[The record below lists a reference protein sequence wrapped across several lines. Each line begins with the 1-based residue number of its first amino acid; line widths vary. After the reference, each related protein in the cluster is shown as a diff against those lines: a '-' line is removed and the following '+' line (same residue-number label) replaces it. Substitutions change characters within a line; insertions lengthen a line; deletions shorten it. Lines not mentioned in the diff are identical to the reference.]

1 MKVSPFAIPC
11 VLFVLSFHM
20 LGGNQGGL
28 TTKTTIVENRV
39 VEQVI
44 TEFAQ
49 PASAVIQ
56 VINRLGS
63 QHEAQADGFSDLL
76 TAEISDFGLKIIPP
90 EMITRAVSEFQGKNR
105 GQSPLNVLSDNSIK
119 ELTSMIAADCFL
131 VATLNGFQESTVEL
145 PTLRRK
151 VTTYKLRGS
160 WRMHSTS
167 DAGSFLGK
175 SFTVEKKFPITQ
187 NVSLKISSDSILSDL
202 IADAVGEVTKEIF
215 QSDLLAPR
223 GTSKFKGAAGRTIP
237 NPVALKGADRDRVGI
252 TVEARVQKMR
262 MPEIVMNEQNQLVF
276 SGNELEILATDAE
289 IEMDGIL
296 VGNASP
302 DRPISIPKGIHRMT
316 VRRAG
321 FSTEERMINA
331 HEGMKLTIEVQPT
344 TQEYEL
350 WRSQLIFLE
359 NAKAG
364 AVLTENEQKIAEGMR
379 EYLKNSKFEVPEI
392 NLNKSLF

>member
-1 MKVSPFAIPC
+1 MKVSLFALPL
-11 VLFVLSFHM
+11 VFLSVATHM
-20 LGGNQGGL
+20 LSGYQSAFS
-28 TTKTTIVENRV
+28 TKTTVVENRV
-39 VEQVI
+39 VEQVV

-49 PASAVIQ
+49 PSSAVIQ

-63 QHEAQADGFSDLL
+63 QHEEQADGFSDLL

-90 EMITRAVSEFQGKNR
+90 EMVTRAVSELQGKNR
-105 GQSPLNVLSDNSIK
+105 GQSPLNTLSDNSVK
-119 ELTSMIAADCFL
+119 ELSSMLGADCFL
-131 VATLNGFQESTVEL
+131 VATLNGFQESSVEL
-145 PTLRRK
+145 PSLRRK

-187 NVSLKISSDSILSDL
+187 NVTIKLSRDSILSDL
-202 IADAVGEVTKEIF
+202 IADAVGEVTGAIF
-215 QSDLLAPR
+215 QSDLLAPK
-223 GTSKFKGAAGRTIP
+223 GTSKYKGAGERAIP
-237 NPVALKGADRDRVGI
+237 NPLALQGSTRDRVGI

-262 MPEIVMNEQNQLVF
+262 MPEIVRNEQDQLVF
-276 SGNELEILATDAE
+276 SGNELEVIATDAE
-289 IEMDGIL
+289 IEIDGIL

-302 DRPISIPKGIHRMT
+302 DRPISIPKGIHRIT

-331 HEGMKLTIEVQPT
+331 HEGMKLTIEVQSTP
-344 TQEYEL
+344 QEYEL

-364 AVLTENEQKIAEGMR
+364 AVLTENERKIAEGMR

>member
-1 MKVSPFAIPC
+1 MKLILLSTPSIFFI
-11 VLFVLSFHM
+11 FSFHF
-20 LGGNQGGL
+20 LSGNQAPFS
-28 TTKTTIVENRV
+28 TKTTVVENRV
-39 VEQVI
+39 VEQVV
-44 TEFAQ
+44 TGFNR
-49 PASAVIQ
+49 PTSAVIQ
-56 VINRLGS
+56 VINRLGN

-90 EMITRAVSEFQGKNR
+90 EMVTRAVSEIQGKNR
-105 GQSPLNVLSDNSIK
+105 GQSPLNTLSDNSVK
-119 ELTSMIAADCFL
+119 ELSSMLGADCFL
-131 VATLNGFQESTVEL
+131 VATLNGFQESYVEL

-160 WRMHSTS
+160 WRMHSTA

-175 SFTVEKKFPITQ
+175 SFTVEKKIPITQ
-187 NVSLKISSDSILSDL
+187 NVTIKLPHDSILSDL

-215 QSDLLAPR
+215 QSNLLVPK
-223 GTSKFKGAAGRTIP
+223 GTSKFKGAAGRETP
-237 NPVALKGADRDRVGI
+237 NPVALQGADRDRVEI
-252 TVEARVQKMR
+252 TVEARLQKMR
-262 MPEIVMNEQNQLVF
+262 MPEIVMNEQDQLVF
-276 SGNELEILATDAE
+276 SGNELEVIATDAE
-289 IEMDGIL
+289 IEIDGIL

-302 DRPISIPKGIHRMT
+302 DRSISIPKGIHRMT

-321 FSTEERMINA
+321 FSSEERMINA

-344 TQEYEL
+344 PEEYEL

-364 AVLTENEQKIAEGMR
+364 AVLTENERKIAEGMR

>member
-1 MKVSPFAIPC
+1 MKVTLLTTPSIFFI
-11 VLFVLSFHM
+11 LSFHM
-20 LGGNQGGL
+20 LSGNQAPFS
-28 TTKTTIVENRV
+28 TKTTVVENRV

-49 PASAVIQ
+49 PTSAVIQ

-63 QHEAQADGFSDLL
+63 QHEAQTDGFSDLL

-90 EMITRAVSEFQGKNR
+90 EMVTLAVSELQGKNR
-105 GQSPLNVLSDNSIK
+105 GQSPLNSLSDNSVK
-119 ELTSMIAADCFL
+119 ELSSMLGADCFL

-175 SFTVEKKFPITQ
+175 SFTVEKKFPVTQ

-202 IADAVGEVTKEIF
+202 IAEAVKKVTGAIF
-215 QSDLLAPR
+215 DSDLLAPK
-223 GTSKFKGAAGRTIP
+223 GTSKYKSAAERAIP
-237 NPVALKGADRDRVGI
+237 NPVALQGADLDRVEI
-252 TVEARVQKMR
+252 TVEARLQKMR
-262 MPEIVMNEQNQLVF
+262 MPEIVMNEKDQLVF
-276 SGNELEILATDAE
+276 SGNELEVIATDAE
-289 IEMDGIL
+289 VEMDGIL

-321 FSTEERMINA
+321 FSSEERMINA

-344 TQEYEL
+344 PQEYEL

-364 AVLTENEQKIAEGMR
+364 AVLTENERKIAEGMR

>member
-1 MKVSPFAIPC
+1 MKVLPPTIPII
-11 VLFVLSFHM
+11 LFLLTFHM
-20 LGGNQGGL
+20 LSGYQSAIS
-28 TTKTTIVENRV
+28 TKTTVVENRV
-39 VEQVI
+39 VEQVV

-49 PASAVIQ
+49 PSSAVIQ

-90 EMITRAVSEFQGKNR
+90 EMVTRAVSELQGQNR
-105 GQSPLNVLSDNSIK
+105 GQSPLNSLSDNSVK
-119 ELTSMIAADCFL
+119 ELSSMLGADCFL
-131 VATLNGFQESTVEL
+131 VATLNGFQESSVEL

-187 NVSLKISSDSILSDL
+187 NVTIKLSRDSILSDL

-215 QSDLLAPR
+215 QSDLLAPK
-223 GTSKFKGAAGRTIP
+223 GKSKFLAAAGREIP
-237 NPVALKGADRDRVGI
+237 NPVALQGADRDRVEI
-252 TVEARVQKMR
+252 TVEARLQKMR
-262 MPEIVMNEQNQLVF
+262 MPEIVRNEQGQLVF
-276 SGNELEILATDAE
+276 SGHELEVIATDAE
-289 IEMDGIL
+289 IEIDGIL

-321 FSTEERMINA
+321 FSSEERMINA

-344 TQEYEL
+344 PQEYEL

-364 AVLTENEQKIAEGMR
+364 AVLTENERKIAEGMR

>member
-1 MKVSPFAIPC
+1 MKVLPPTIPII
-11 VLFVLSFHM
+11 LFLLTLPLLS
-20 LGGNQGGL
+20 GNQAAFS
-28 TTKTTIVENRV
+28 TKTTVVENRV

-49 PASAVIQ
+49 PSSAVIQ
-56 VINRLGS
+56 IINRLGS

-90 EMITRAVSEFQGKNR
+90 EMVTRAVSEIQGKNR
-105 GQSPLNVLSDNSIK
+105 GQSPLNSLSDNSVK
-119 ELTSMIAADCFL
+119 ELSSMLGADCFL
-131 VATLNGFQESTVEL
+131 VATLNGFQESSVEL

-175 SFTVEKKFPITQ
+175 SFTVEKKFPVTQ
-187 NVSLKISSDSILSDL
+187 NVSLKISSESILSDL

-215 QSDLLAPR
+215 QSDLLAPK
-223 GTSKFKGAAGRTIP
+223 GKSKFQGTEGRAIP
-237 NPVALKGADRDRVGI
+237 NPVALQGAARDIVNI
-252 TVEARVQKMR
+252 TVEARLQKMH
-262 MPEIVMNEQNQLVF
+262 MPEIVRNEQGQLVF
-276 SGNELEILATDAE
+276 SGIELEVIATDAE

-321 FSTEERMINA
+321 FSSEERMINA

-344 TQEYEL
+344 PQEYEL

-364 AVLTENEQKIAEGMR
+364 TVLTENEQKIAEGMM

>member
-1 MKVSPFAIPC
+1 MKVLPPTIPII
-11 VLFVLSFHM
+11 LFLLTLPLLS
-20 LGGNQGGL
+20 GNQAAFS
-28 TTKTTIVENRV
+28 TKTTVVENRV

-44 TEFAQ
+44 TELAQ
-49 PASAVIQ
+49 PSSAVIQ
-56 VINRLGS
+56 IINRLGS

-90 EMITRAVSEFQGKNR
+90 EMVTRAVSELQGQNR
-105 GQSPLNVLSDNSIK
+105 RQSPLNVLSDNSIK
-119 ELTSMIAADCFL
+119 ELTSMLDADCFL
-131 VATLNGFQESTVEL
+131 VATLNGFQESYVEL

-160 WRMHSTS
+160 WRMHSAS

-175 SFTVEKKFPITQ
+175 SFTVEKKFPVTQ

-202 IADAVGEVTKEIF
+202 IAEAVKEVTGAIF
-215 QSDLLAPR
+215 DSDLLAPK
-223 GTSKFKGAAGRTIP
+223 GKSKFQGTEGRAIP
-237 NPVALKGADRDRVGI
+237 NPVAPQGGTRDIVNI
-252 TVEARVQKMR
+252 TVEARLQKMR
-262 MPEIVMNEQNQLVF
+262 MPEIIRNGQDQLVF
-276 SGNELEILATDAE
+276 SGDELEVIATDAE
-289 IEMDGIL
+289 IEIDGIL

-302 DRPISIPKGIHRMT
+302 DRPISIPKGLHRMK
-316 VRRAG
+316 VKRAG
-321 FSTEERMINA
+321 FTSEERMINA
-331 HEGMKLTIEVQPT
+331 HEGMKLTIEVKPT
-344 TQEYEL
+344 PQEYEL

>member
-1 MKVSPFAIPC
+1 MKVSLFALPLI
-11 VLFVLSFHM
+11 FLSVATH
-20 LGGNQGGL
+20 LLSGNQAPFS
-28 TTKTTIVENRV
+28 TKTTVVENRV
-39 VEQVI
+39 VEQVV
-44 TEFAQ
+44 TELAQ
-49 PASAVIQ
+49 PSSAVIQ

-90 EMITRAVSEFQGKNR
+90 EMVTRAVSQLQGQNR
-105 GQSPLNVLSDNSIK
+105 GESPLNQLSDNSVK
-119 ELTSMIAADCFL
+119 ELSSMLGADCFL
-131 VATLNGFQESTVEL
+131 VATLNGFQENSVEL

-175 SFTVEKKFPITQ
+175 SFTVEKKIPITQ
-187 NVSLKISSDSILSDL
+187 NVTIKLSRDSILSDL

-215 QSDLLAPR
+215 QSDLLAPK
-223 GTSKFKGAAGRTIP
+223 GTSKYKGAGERAIP
-237 NPVALKGADRDRVGI
+237 NPLALQGSTRDRVGI

-262 MPEIVMNEQNQLVF
+262 MPEIVMNEQDQLVF
-276 SGNELEILATDAE
+276 SGNELEVIATDAE
-289 IEMDGIL
+289 IEIDGIL

-344 TQEYEL
+344 PQEYEL

-364 AVLTENEQKIAEGMR
+364 AVLTENERKIAEGMR

>member
-1 MKVSPFAIPC
+1 
-11 VLFVLSFHM
+11 M
-20 LGGNQGGL
+20 LG
-28 TTKTTIVENRV
+28 
-39 VEQVI
+39 
-44 TEFAQ
+44 
-49 PASAVIQ
+49 
-56 VINRLGS
+56 
-63 QHEAQADGFSDLL
+63 
-76 TAEISDFGLKIIPP
+76 
-90 EMITRAVSEFQGKNR
+90 
-105 GQSPLNVLSDNSIK
+105 
-119 ELTSMIAADCFL
+119 ADCFL
-131 VATLNGFQESTVEL
+131 VATLNGFQESYVEL

-175 SFTVEKKFPITQ
+175 SFTVEKKIPITQ
-187 NVSLKISSDSILSDL
+187 NVTIKLSRDSILSDL

-215 QSDLLAPR
+215 QSDLLAPKS
-223 GTSKFKGAAGRTIP
+223 TSKFQGTAGREIP
-237 NPVALKGADRDRVGI
+237 NPVALQGADRDRVEI
-252 TVEARVQKMR
+252 TVEARLQKMR
-262 MPEIVMNEQNQLVF
+262 MPEIVMNEQDQLVF
-276 SGNELEILATDAE
+276 SGNELEVIATDAE

-321 FSTEERMINA
+321 FSSEERMINA

-344 TQEYEL
+344 PQEYEL

>member
-1 MKVSPFAIPC
+1 MKVLPPAIPII
-11 VLFVLSFHM
+11 LFLLTFPLLS
-20 LGGNQGGL
+20 GNQAAFS
-28 TTKTTIVENRV
+28 TKTTVVENRV
-39 VEQVI
+39 VEQVV
-44 TEFAQ
+44 TGFNQ
-49 PASAVIQ
+49 PTSAVIQ
-56 VINRLGS
+56 VINRMGS
-63 QHEAQADGFSDLL
+63 QHEGQADGFSDLL

-90 EMITRAVSEFQGKNR
+90 EMVTRAVSELQGKNR
-105 GQSPLNVLSDNSIK
+105 GQSPLNTLSDNSVK
-119 ELTSMIAADCFL
+119 ELSSMLGADCFL
-131 VATLNGFQESTVEL
+131 VATLNGFQESSVEL
-145 PTLRRK
+145 PSLRRK

-167 DAGSFLGK
+167 DAASFLGK

-187 NVSLKISSDSILSDL
+187 NVSIKLSRDSILSDL

-215 QSDLLAPR
+215 QSDLLAPK
-223 GTSKFKGAAGRTIP
+223 GTSKYNGAGERAIP
-237 NPVALKGADRDRVGI
+237 NPLALQGSTRDRVGI
-252 TVEARVQKMR
+252 TVEAKLQKMR
-262 MPEIVMNEQNQLVF
+262 MPEIVMNEQDQLVF
-276 SGNELEILATDAE
+276 SGNELEVIATDAE
-289 IEMDGIL
+289 IEIDGIL

-302 DRPISIPKGIHRMT
+302 DRSISIPKGIHRMT

-321 FSTEERMINA
+321 FSSEERMINA

-344 TQEYEL
+344 PQEYEL

-364 AVLTENEQKIAEGMR
+364 AVLTENERKIAEGMR

>member
-1 MKVSPFAIPC
+1 MKVSLFALPLIFLT
-11 VLFVLSFHM
+11 VATHM
-20 LGGNQGGL
+20 LSGYQAAIS
-28 TTKTTIVENRV
+28 TKTTVVENRV
-39 VEQVI
+39 VEQVV

-49 PASAVIQ
+49 PSSAVIQ

-90 EMITRAVSEFQGKNR
+90 EMVTRAVSQLQGLNR
-105 GQSPLNVLSDNSIK
+105 GESPLNQLSDNSVK
-119 ELTSMIAADCFL
+119 ELSSMLGADCFL
-131 VATLNGFQESTVEL
+131 VATLNGFQESSVEL
-145 PTLRRK
+145 PSLRRK

-187 NVSLKISSDSILSDL
+187 NVTIKLSRDSILSDL
-202 IADAVGEVTKEIF
+202 IADAVGEVTGAIF
-215 QSDLLAPR
+215 QSDLLAPK
-223 GTSKFKGAAGRTIP
+223 GTSKYKGAGERAIP
-237 NPVALKGADRDRVGI
+237 NPLALQGSTRDRVGI

-262 MPEIVMNEQNQLVF
+262 MPEIVRNEQEQLVF
-276 SGNELEILATDAE
+276 SGNELEVIATDAE
-289 IEMDGIL
+289 IEIDGIL

-344 TQEYEL
+344 PQEYEL

-364 AVLTENEQKIAEGMR
+364 AVLTENERKIAEGMR

>member
-1 MKVSPFAIPC
+1 MKYSIITSHSI
-11 VLFVLSFHM
+11 LFLLTFHM
-20 LGGNQGGL
+20 LSGNQAAFS
-28 TTKTTIVENRV
+28 TKTTVVENRV
-39 VEQVI
+39 VEQVV
-44 TEFAQ
+44 TEFNR
-49 PASAVIQ
+49 PSSAVIQ

-90 EMITRAVSEFQGKNR
+90 EMVTRAVSQLQGQNR
-105 GQSPLNVLSDNSIK
+105 GQSPLNSLSDNSVK
-119 ELTSMIAADCFL
+119 ELTSMLGADCFL
-131 VATLNGFQESTVEL
+131 VATLNRFQESTVEL

-187 NVSLKISSDSILSDL
+187 NVTIKLSRDSILSDL

-215 QSDLLAPR
+215 QSDLLAPSGR
-223 GTSKFKGAAGRTIP
+223 SKFKGTAGRVIP
-237 NPVALKGADRDRVGI
+237 NPVALQGADRDRVEI

-262 MPEIVMNEQNQLVF
+262 MPEIVMNEQDQLVF
-276 SGNELEILATDAE
+276 SGNELEVIATDAE

-302 DRPISIPKGIHRMT
+302 DRPISIPRGIHRMT

-321 FSTEERMINA
+321 FSSEERMINA

-344 TQEYEL
+344 PQEYEL

-364 AVLTENEQKIAEGMR
+364 AILTENERKIAEGMR

>member
-1 MKVSPFAIPC
+1 MKVSLFALPL
-11 VLFVLSFHM
+11 VFLSVATHM
-20 LGGNQGGL
+20 LSGYQSAIS
-28 TTKTTIVENRV
+28 TKTTVVENRV
-39 VEQVI
+39 VEQVV

-49 PASAVIQ
+49 PSSAVIQ

-90 EMITRAVSEFQGKNR
+90 EMVTRAVSQLQGQNR
-105 GQSPLNVLSDNSIK
+105 GESPLNQLSDNSVK
-119 ELTSMIAADCFL
+119 ELSSMLGADCFL
-131 VATLNGFQESTVEL
+131 VATLNGFQESSVEL
-145 PTLRRK
+145 PSLRRK

-187 NVSLKISSDSILSDL
+187 NVTIKLSRDSILSDL

-215 QSDLLAPR
+215 QSDLLAPK
-223 GTSKFKGAAGRTIP
+223 GISKYKGAGERAIP
-237 NPVALKGADRDRVGI
+237 NPLALQGSTRDRVGI

-262 MPEIVMNEQNQLVF
+262 MPEIVMNEQDQLVF
-276 SGNELEILATDAE
+276 SGNELEVIATDAE

-344 TQEYEL
+344 PQEYEL

-364 AVLTENEQKIAEGMR
+364 AVLTENERKIAEGMR

>member
-1 MKVSPFAIPC
+1 MKVLPPTIPII
-11 VLFVLSFHM
+11 LFLLTFTFLS
-20 LGGNQGGL
+20 GNQAAFS
-28 TTKTTIVENRV
+28 TKTTVVENRV

-49 PASAVIQ
+49 PTSAVIQ
-56 VINRLGS
+56 IINRLGS
-63 QHEAQADGFSDLL
+63 QHKAQADGFSDLL

-90 EMITRAVSEFQGKNR
+90 EMVTRAASELQGQNR
-105 GQSPLNVLSDNSIK
+105 RQSPLNALSDNSIK
-119 ELTSMIAADCFL
+119 ELTSMLDADCFL
-131 VATLNGFQESTVEL
+131 VATLNGFQESYVEL

-175 SFTVEKKFPITQ
+175 SFTVEKKIPITQ
-187 NVSLKISSDSILSDL
+187 NVTIKISSDSILSDL
-202 IADAVGEVTKEIF
+202 IADAVGEVTGAIF
-215 QSDLLAPR
+215 QSDLLAPK
-223 GTSKFKGAAGRTIP
+223 GVSKFKGAAGRAIP
-237 NPVALKGADRDRVGI
+237 NPLALQGADRDRVEI
-252 TVEARVQKMR
+252 TVEARLQKMC
-262 MPEIVMNEQNQLVF
+262 MPEIVMNEQDQLVF
-276 SGNELEILATDAE
+276 SGNELEVIATDAE
-289 IEMDGIL
+289 IEIDGIL

-302 DRPISIPKGIHRMT
+302 DRSISIPKGIHRMT

-321 FSTEERMINA
+321 FSSEERMINA

-344 TQEYEL
+344 PQEYEL

-359 NAKAG
+359 NAKVG
-364 AVLTENEQKIAEGMR
+364 AILTENERKIAEGMR
-379 EYLKNSKFEVPEI
+379 EYLKNSKLEVPEI

>member
-1 MKVSPFAIPC
+1 MKVLPPTIPII
-11 VLFVLSFHM
+11 LFLLTLTLLS
-20 LGGNQGGL
+20 GNQAAFS
-28 TTKTTIVENRV
+28 TKTTVVENRV
-39 VEQVI
+39 VEQVV
-44 TEFAQ
+44 TGFNR
-49 PASAVIQ
+49 PSSAVIQ
-56 VINRLGS
+56 IINRLRS
-63 QHEAQADGFSDLL
+63 QHEAQADAFSDLL
-76 TAEISDFGLKIIPP
+76 TAEISDFGLKMIPP
-90 EMITRAVSEFQGKNR
+90 EMVTRAVSEIQGKNR
-105 GQSPLNVLSDNSIK
+105 GQSPLNTLSDNSVK
-119 ELTSMIAADCFL
+119 ELSSMLGANCFL
-131 VATLNGFQESTVEL
+131 VATLNGFQESSVEL
-145 PTLRRK
+145 PSLRRK

-160 WRMHSTS
+160 WRMHFTS
-167 DAGSFLGK
+167 DAGSLLGK

-187 NVSLKISSDSILSDL
+187 NVTIKLSRDSILSDL

-215 QSDLLAPR
+215 QSDLLAPK
-223 GTSKFKGAAGRTIP
+223 GTSKYKGAGERAIP
-237 NPVALKGADRDRVGI
+237 NPLALQGSTRDRVGI

-262 MPEIVMNEQNQLVF
+262 MPEIVMNEQDQLVF
-276 SGNELEILATDAE
+276 SGNELEVIATDAE

-344 TQEYEL
+344 PQEYEL

-364 AVLTENEQKIAEGMR
+364 AVLTENERKIAEGMR

>member
-1 MKVSPFAIPC
+1 MKVLPPTIPII
-11 VLFVLSFHM
+11 LFLLTFTFLS
-20 LGGNQGGL
+20 GNQAAFS
-28 TTKTTIVENRV
+28 TKTTVVENRV

-49 PASAVIQ
+49 PTSAVIQ
-56 VINRLGS
+56 IINRLGS
-63 QHEAQADGFSDLL
+63 QHKAQADGFSDLL

-90 EMITRAVSEFQGKNR
+90 EMVTRAVSELQGQNR
-105 GQSPLNVLSDNSIK
+105 RQSPLNVLSDNSIE
-119 ELTSMIAADCFL
+119 ELTSMLDADCFL
-131 VATLNGFQESTVEL
+131 VATLNGFQESYVEL

-160 WRMHSTS
+160 WRMHSTA

-175 SFTVEKKFPITQ
+175 SFTVEKKIPITQ
-187 NVSLKISSDSILSDL
+187 NVTIKLSRDSILSDL

-215 QSDLLAPR
+215 QSDLLAPKS
-223 GTSKFKGAAGRTIP
+223 TSKFQGTAGRTIS
-237 NPVALKGADRDRVGI
+237 NPVALQSADRDRVEI

-262 MPEIVMNEQNQLVF
+262 MPEIVMNEQDQLVF
-276 SGNELEILATDAE
+276 SGNELEVIATDAE

-321 FSTEERMINA
+321 FSSEERMINA

-344 TQEYEL
+344 PQEYEI
-350 WRSQLIFLE
+350 WRSQLICLE

-364 AVLTENEQKIAEGMR
+364 TVLTENEQKIAEGMM